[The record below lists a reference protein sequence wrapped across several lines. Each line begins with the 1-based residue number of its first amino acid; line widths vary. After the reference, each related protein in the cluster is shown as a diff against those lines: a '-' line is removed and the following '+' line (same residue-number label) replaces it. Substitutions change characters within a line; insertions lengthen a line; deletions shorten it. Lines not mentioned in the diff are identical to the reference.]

1 MALMTDMLDGT
12 PIMCTGMM
20 ARVLGVILASMSS
33 GSMVNELSISAMMG
47 TALAITTEAGVAT
60 QV

>member
-1 MALMTDMLDGT
+1 MLDGT
-12 PIMCTGMM
+12 PIMCTGII
-20 ARVLGVILASMSS
+20 ALVLGVILASISL
-33 GSMVNELSISAMMG
+33 GSIVSELSISAMIG